1 MEYDTSVRAV
11 SPTSSIGSTCHDRT
25 SDSDNELSQSAFEGK
40 WEAKIGLGKQRVDE
54 EKAECHVL
62 FARPTTPN
70 SEQSLYERILDNLRC
85 EVDQIRDSEIFE
97 QNMLFGPQD
106 TLDQPSTN
114 DVEEI
119 LRNMMSGSSL
129 STTTSRTEWADES
142 NHSFATFGS
151 SVRAS
156 SSAAGKR
163 DKGSRRLAG

>member
-1 MEYDTSVRAV
+1 MYSLHDQPRRTVHSVSV
-11 SPTSSIGSTCHDRT
+11 SSRHTRIEIHITSSI
-25 SDSDNELSQSAFEGK
+25 LA
-40 WEAKIGLGKQRVDE
+40 
-54 EKAECHVL
+54 
-62 FARPTTPN
+62 
-70 SEQSLYERILDNLRC
+70 LYERILDNLRC
-85 EVDQIRDSEIFE
+85 EVDQIRDSEILE
-97 QNMLFGPQD
+97 QNMPFGPQD